1 MTCGHRPFV
10 TVFNT
15 FIAGFR
21 QHRSVAVG
29 GSNVQFEPH
38 STVLFVAQ
46 VRTGGVV
53 STIVTV
59 CLQVFVLPQ
68 QSRATQTRVMNCG
81 QVPLVNVPN
90 TKIPA
95 KQQLSVAVGVPN
107 SHGWPHSNVR
117 SGGHEVNTGG
127 VVSTI
132 VTVWLQVL
140 VLPQQSA
147 ATHTRVTINGQ
158 LGLFVNWPNIEI
170 DARQQLSNA

>member
-1 MTCGHRPFV
+1 MTCGHKPFV

-15 FIAGFR
+15 LIAGLR

-53 STIVTV
+53 STIVTAW
-59 CLQVFVLPQ
+59 LQVLVLPW
-68 QSRATQTRVMNCG
+68 RARASKTRVMNCR
-81 QVPLVNVPN
+81 QVPFVNVPN
-90 TKIPA
+90 IETPCR
-95 KQQLSVAVGVPN
+95 QQLSVAIGVPN

-117 SGGHEVNTGG
+117 SGGQEVNTGG

-147 ATHTRVTINGQ
+147 ASHT
-158 LGLFVNWPNIEI
+158 
-170 DARQQLSNA
+170 